1 MTIAEVFR
9 PDGSA
14 TDMIDTL
21 FDLLIG
27 SGLSVGV
34 AELQDGRQLF
44 VLPLAQGIKVT
55 ESDVLYE
62 LSAYLA
68 NEGLSIPDMGK
79 EIKHAIIDINP

>member
-9 PDGSA
+9 PDGNAS
-14 TDMIDTL
+14 DMIDTL
-21 FDLLIG
+21 YDLLIAARMSLG
-27 SGLSVGV
+27 I

-44 VLPLAQGIKVT
+44 VLPSAPGILVT

-68 NEGLSIPDMGK
+68 NEGLSIPDMGM
-79 EIKHAIIDINP
+79 EIKHAMIDVLP